1 MAKFF
6 SLPLDDTNQGS
17 TGNVTIGTSS
27 VGGTD
32 FVEVHVENSA
42 ALEQTEVMSRVRKAL
57 QTIERTLTA
66 EAMPAS

>member
-1 MAKFF
+1 MAKYF

-17 TGNVTIGTSS
+17 TSNVTIGTSS
-27 VGGTD
+27 VGGND
-32 FVEVHVENSA
+32 FVEIVIDNDA